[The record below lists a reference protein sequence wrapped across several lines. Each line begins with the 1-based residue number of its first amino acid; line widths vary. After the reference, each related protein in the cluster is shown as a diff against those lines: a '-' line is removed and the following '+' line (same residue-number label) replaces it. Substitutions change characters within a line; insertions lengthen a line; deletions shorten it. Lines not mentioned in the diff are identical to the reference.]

1 LQPEPHLV
9 EVTQRAPR
17 PSHLLPHR
25 KSTVDL
31 DDIAAAHRLA
41 DTGRKR
47 GNVVV
52 RIPHTHHPEGA
63 PVMIEAHALTQRY
76 GDTTALDTGD
86 HAGAGGGPVPHTRL
100 GAAIFGAGNL
110 PTALLV
116 GAAWAINL
124 AVAERQIR
132 KRPRRGTPAAPVQV
146 PLP

>member
-1 LQPEPHLV
+1 
-9 EVTQRAPR
+9 
-17 PSHLLPHR
+17 
-25 KSTVDL
+25 
-31 DDIAAAHRLA
+31 
-41 DTGRKR
+41 
-47 GNVVV
+47 
-52 RIPHTHHPEGA
+52 
-63 PVMIEAHALTQRY
+63 MIEAHALTQRY

>member
-25 KSTVDL
+25 QSTVDL

-63 PVMIEAHALTQRY
+63 PVMIEAHALTKRY
-76 GDTTALDTGD
+76 GDTTAVDTGD
-86 HAGAGGGPVPHTRL
+86 HADAGGGPVPHTRL

-132 KRPRRGTPAAPVQV
+132 KRHRRGTPAAPTQV